1 MNVELKQITG
11 KVAMILNTR
20 ELAINIGKKD
30 GVKVDMIFKILS
42 PKSISIKDP
51 DTKKIIGSIK
61 REKTRVKAI
70 EVNDD
75 YTICR
80 TYRTKTIEG
89 INAMVSMFSY
99 LSGSRT
105 ITESLKAEDS
115 ERPTPL
121 TEEESYVKI
130 GDIVESIYDVDAD
143 SDEF

>member
-1 MNVELKQITG
+1 MNVESKQITG
-11 KVAMILNTR
+11 KVAIILNTR

-42 PKSISIKDP
+42 PNSITIKDP
-51 DTKKIIGSIK
+51 DTQKIIVSIK

-89 INAMVSMFSY
+89 FNPLATMADLI
-99 LSGSRT
+99 SGPRT

-121 TEEESYVKI
+121 SEEESYVKI